1 MPRKGDKQPP
11 KQVGNLGDPQGM
23 AVFLERFLEW
33 MRVTNYSEK
42 TVENRQL
49 YLIYFIQW
57 AEDRGITRP
66 NEVTKP
72 ILERYQRFL
81 YHYRKKDGQPLSF
94 RSQHSRLIPIRAWFK
109 WLTRN
114 NHILYNPASELEL
127 PRLER
132 RLPKHVLTIRESE
145 TVMRV
150 PNLSEPLGIRDR
162 AILEVLY
169 STGIRRMEV
178 VNLKLYDIDVDRGTL
193 MVRQGKGKKDRMVP
207 IGQRALGWINKYLT
221 EVRHTL
227 ILDPNDITLFLT
239 HLGEAFTPNRLT
251 QMVREYVDAAD
262 IGKRGSCHLFR
273 HTMATLMLEN
283 GADVRFIQAM
293 LGHAKLETIQIYTQ
307 VSIRKLKEI
316 HEATHPAR
324 MNREEIDAL
333 PPDEPS
339 PDAANPTSSPDGSQ
353 PEASASGTETAASET
368 QTKIE
373 TSSDD
378 SKKRDDE
385 SDDPPAATVVKPR

>member
-23 AVFLERFLEW
+23 AVMLEKFLEW
-33 MRVTNYSEK
+33 MRVTNYSSQ
-42 TVENRQL
+42 TVDNRKL
-49 YLIYFIQW
+49 YLAYFIVW
-57 AEDRGITRP
+57 AEDRGLTRP
-66 NEVTKP
+66 NEITKP
-72 ILERYQRFL
+72 ILERYQRYL
-81 YHYRKKDGQPLSF
+81 YHYRKADGNPLSF
-94 RSQHSRLIPIRAWFK
+94 RSQSSRLVPVRAWFK
-109 WLTRN
+109 WLTKN

-145 TVMRV
+145 SVLAV
-150 PNLSEPLGIRDR
+150 PNINDSLGLRDR
-162 AILEVLY
+162 AILETFY

-178 VNLKLYDIDVDRGTL
+178 MNLKLYDMDVDRGTL

-207 IGQRALGWINKYLT
+207 IGKRAIGWIEKYIT
-221 EVRHTL
+221 EVRPRL
-227 ILDPNDITLFLT
+227 IVDPNDVTLFLT
-239 HLGEAFTPNRLT
+239 HLGEAFTANRLT

-293 LGHAKLETIQIYTQ
+293 LGHAKLETTQIYTQ

-316 HEATHPAR
+316 HEATHPAK
-324 MNREEIDAL
+324 MNREEIDDL
-333 PPDEPS
+333 P
-339 PDAANPTSSPDGSQ
+339 
-353 PEASASGTETAASET
+353 
-368 QTKIE
+368 
-373 TSSDD
+373 
-378 SKKRDDE
+378 
-385 SDDPPAATVVKPR
+385 DDPPPPSDPSERPSTPENPSSSDESKDDDDNDAPGACPAVPR

>member
-23 AVFLERFLEW
+23 AVFMERFLEW

-42 TVENRQL
+42 TVENRHL
-49 YLIYFIQW
+49 YLCYFIVW

-81 YHYRKKDGQPLSF
+81 YHYRKKDGEPLSF
-94 RSQHSRLIPIRAWFK
+94 RSQHSRIIPLRAWFK

-132 RLPKHVLTIRESE
+132 RLPKHVLTIREAE

-162 AILEVLY
+162 AVLEVLY

-178 VNLKLYDIDVDRGTL
+178 CNLKLFDMDVDRGTL

-207 IGQRALGWINKYLT
+207 IGSRALKWIDKYLT

-227 ILDPNDITLFLT
+227 LLNPNDPTLFIT
-239 HLGEAFTPNRLT
+239 HLGEGFTPNRLT

-293 LGHAKLETIQIYTQ
+293 LGHAKLETTQIYTQ

-316 HEATHPAR
+316 HEATHPAK
-324 MNREEIDAL
+324 MKREEIDAL
-333 PPDEPS
+333 PPDPS
-339 PDAANPTSSPDGSQ
+339 PDESKPVEPGSV
-353 PEASASGTETAASET
+353 
-368 QTKIE
+368 
-373 TSSDD
+373 D
-378 SKKRDDE
+378 SKKPDDDE
-385 SDDPPAATVVKPR
+385 EPPAAAVVKPR